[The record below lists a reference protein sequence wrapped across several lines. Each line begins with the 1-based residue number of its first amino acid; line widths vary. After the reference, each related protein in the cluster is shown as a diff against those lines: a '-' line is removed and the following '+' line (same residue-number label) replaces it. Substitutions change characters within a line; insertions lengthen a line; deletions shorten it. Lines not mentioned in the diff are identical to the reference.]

1 MTKEPEVTKT
11 RPALLVPFVLFLFP
25 YPPPLGGDT
34 MRSILVLIMVLKIPL
49 EQRFPE
55 QYSTNKL
62 SESF

>member
-1 MTKEPEVTKT
+1 MTKVPEVTRT
-11 RPALLVPFVLFLFP
+11 ALFAPLILFLFP
-25 YPPPLGGDT
+25 YLPPLGGDKV
-34 MRSILVLIMVLKIPL
+34 RSILVLNMVLKIPL